1 MVKILAALSILN
13 SSGPS
18 PGATRKVAALV
29 YRALVVAALV
39 YRPLVVAAL
48 VTALNTIYSMVRPW
62 DFLANAEDCGKG
74 CLNAMYNESK
84 VHPINSEGNCS

>member
-1 MVKILAALSILN
+1 MDKILAALSILN
-13 SSGPS
+13 SSGAS

-39 YRPLVVAAL
+39 YRALVVAALVIAAL

-62 DFLANAEDCGKG
+62 DFWRMRKTAAT
-74 CLNAMYNESK
+74 
-84 VHPINSEGNCS
+84 VV